1 MATQTSASAPTN
13 APANAHVAASTNANA
28 PAPTPA
34 SAPAPA
40 ATPTPASAAASAAT
54 PAPAPQA
61 SPKNKPVP
69 HALDMP
75 DEEILYDL
83 ADLFKI
89 FSDTTRVKILFA
101 LTTGEMSVNDLS
113 DAVTLS
119 QSAVSHQL
127 RILKQTHLVRFRRD
141 GKQIIYS
148 LSDDHVHT
156 MLSQGMTHICE

>member
-1 MATQTSASAPTN
+1 MATQTSAPASTN
-13 APANAHVAASTNANA
+13 TPANAHVAAATNAN
-28 PAPTPA
+28 
-34 SAPAPA
+34 
-40 ATPTPASAAASAAT
+40 TPASAAA

-61 SPKNKPVP
+61 SPKNKPVR

>member
-1 MATQTSASAPTN
+1 MATQTSAPAPTNAPAN
-13 APANAHVAASTNANA
+13 APANAHVAASTNASA
-28 PAPTPA
+28 PA
-34 SAPAPA
+34 SA
-40 ATPTPASAAASAAT
+40 

>member
-28 PAPTPA
+28 AA
-34 SAPAPA
+34 NAPA
-40 ATPTPASAAASAAT
+40 

-148 LSDDHVHT
+148 LSV
-156 MLSQGMTHICE
+156 SYTHLTLPTTPYV

>member
-1 MATQTSASAPTN
+1 MATQTSAPASTN
-13 APANAHVAASTNANA
+13 APANAHVAVSTNANA

-40 ATPTPASAAASAAT
+40 PT
-54 PAPAPQA
+54 PQA

>member
-28 PAPTPA
+28 QAPTPA
-34 SAPAPA
+34 PA
-40 ATPTPASAAASAAT
+40 AAPV
-54 PAPAPQA
+54 PAPQA
-61 SPKNKPVP
+61 SSKNKPVP

>member
-13 APANAHVAASTNANA
+13 APANAHVAASTQ
-28 PAPTPA
+28 A
-34 SAPAPA
+34 SAHVHVA
-40 ATPTPASAAASAAT
+40 ASTNASA

>member
-34 SAPAPA
+34 P
-40 ATPTPASAAASAAT
+40 AAT

>member
-1 MATQTSASAPTN
+1 MATQTSASA
-13 APANAHVAASTNANA
+13 AANAHVAASTNANV
-28 PAPTPA
+28 
-34 SAPAPA
+34 PAPA
-40 ATPTPASAAASAAT
+40 AANASAPASAAANANAAT

>member
-34 SAPAPA
+34 
-40 ATPTPASAAASAAT
+40 

-61 SPKNKPVP
+61 SPKNKPVR

>member
-1 MATQTSASAPTN
+1 MATQTSAPAAAN
-13 APANAHVAASTNANA
+13 APVNAHVAASTNA
-28 PAPTPA
+28 
-34 SAPAPA
+34 SAPAA
-40 ATPTPASAAASAAT
+40 APVPT
-54 PAPAPQA
+54 PQA
-61 SPKNKPVP
+61 SSKNKPVP

>member
-13 APANAHVAASTNANA
+13 APANAHVAASTNA
-28 PAPTPA
+28 
-34 SAPAPA
+34 SAPAA
-40 ATPTPASAAASAAT
+40 APVPT
-54 PAPAPQA
+54 PQA
-61 SPKNKPVP
+61 SSKNKPVP

>member
-13 APANAHVAASTNANA
+13 APANAHVAASTNAN
-28 PAPTPA
+28 TPA
-34 SAPAPA
+34 
-40 ATPTPASAAASAAT
+40 PTPASAAASA
-54 PAPAPQA
+54 PASAAASAAASAPTPQA

>member
-1 MATQTSASAPTN
+1 MATQRSASAPTN

-28 PAPTPA
+28 AAPASTNAPA
-34 SAPAPA
+34 SAPA
-40 ATPTPASAAASAAT
+40 SAAA

>member
-1 MATQTSASAPTN
+1 MATQTSAPAAAN
-13 APANAHVAASTNANA
+13 APVNAHVAASTNASA

-34 SAPAPA
+34 P
-40 ATPTPASAAASAAT
+40 AAT

-61 SPKNKPVP
+61 SPKNKPVR

>member
-1 MATQTSASAPTN
+1 MATQTSAPAPTN

-28 PAPTPA
+28 PA
-34 SAPAPA
+34 
-40 ATPTPASAAASAAT
+40 SAAA

-61 SPKNKPVP
+61 SSKNKPVP

>member
-1 MATQTSASAPTN
+1 MATQTSAPAPTN

-28 PAPTPA
+28 PA
-34 SAPAPA
+34 SA
-40 ATPTPASAAASAAT
+40 PASAAA

-61 SPKNKPVP
+61 SLKNKPVP

>member
-1 MATQTSASAPTN
+1 MATQTSAPASTN
-13 APANAHVAASTNANA
+13 APANAHVAASTNANT

-40 ATPTPASAAASAAT
+40 ATP
-54 PAPAPQA
+54 APAPQA
-61 SPKNKPVP
+61 SSKNKPVP

>member
-13 APANAHVAASTNANA
+13 APANAHVSASTNAN
-28 PAPTPA
+28 TPA
-34 SAPAPA
+34 
-40 ATPTPASAAASAAT
+40 PTPASAAASAPT
-54 PAPAPQA
+54 PQA

>member
-1 MATQTSASAPTN
+1 MATQTSAPAAAN
-13 APANAHVAASTNANA
+13 APVNAHVAASTNASA
-28 PAPTPA
+28 PAAAPTPA
-34 SAPAPA
+34 SAPA
-40 ATPTPASAAASAAT
+40 SAAAS
-54 PAPAPQA
+54 APAPQA

>member
-1 MATQTSASAPTN
+1 MATQTSASASTN
-13 APANAHVAASTNANA
+13 APANAHVAVSTNANT

-40 ATPTPASAAASAAT
+40 AANA
-54 PAPAPQA
+54 PAPAPTPQA

>member
-1 MATQTSASAPTN
+1 MATQTSASTPIN
-13 APANAHVAASTNANA
+13 APANAHVAASTNANT

-34 SAPAPA
+34 SAAANAPAPA
-40 ATPTPASAAASAAT
+40 PT
-54 PAPAPQA
+54 PQA

>member
-1 MATQTSASAPTN
+1 MATQTSAPAPTN
-13 APANAHVAASTNANA
+13 APANAHVAASTNASA
-28 PAPTPA
+28 PA
-34 SAPAPA
+34 SAPA
-40 ATPTPASAAASAAT
+40 

>member
-1 MATQTSASAPTN
+1 MATQTSAPAPTNAPAN
-13 APANAHVAASTNANA
+13 APANAHVAASTNASA
-28 PAPTPA
+28 PA

-40 ATPTPASAAASAAT
+40 AANANAAA
-54 PAPAPQA
+54 PAPTPQA

>member
-1 MATQTSASAPTN
+1 MATQTSAPAPTN
-13 APANAHVAASTNANA
+13 APANAHVAASTNA
-28 PAPTPA
+28 
-34 SAPAPA
+34 SA
-40 ATPTPASAAASAAT
+40 PASAA
-54 PAPAPQA
+54 APAPQA
-61 SPKNKPVP
+61 SPRNKPGP
-69 HALDMP
+69 HGLDMP

>member
-40 ATPTPASAAASAAT
+40 PT
-54 PAPAPQA
+54 PQA

>member
-13 APANAHVAASTNANA
+13 APANAHVAASTNASA
-28 PAPTPA
+28 PAAAPTPA
-34 SAPAPA
+34 SAPA
-40 ATPTPASAAASAAT
+40 SAAA

>member
-1 MATQTSASAPTN
+1 MATQTSAPASTN
-13 APANAHVAASTNANA
+13 APANAHVAVSTNANT

-40 ATPTPASAAASAAT
+40 AANAPA

-127 RILKQTHLVRFRRD
+127 HILKQTHLVRFRRD

>member
-1 MATQTSASAPTN
+1 MATQTSAPAPTN

-28 PAPTPA
+28 PA
-34 SAPAPA
+34 SA
-40 ATPTPASAAASAAT
+40 PASAAA

>member
-34 SAPAPA
+34 PA
-40 ATPTPASAAASAAT
+40 AAPV
-54 PAPAPQA
+54 PAPQA
-61 SPKNKPVP
+61 SSKNKPVP

>member
-1 MATQTSASAPTN
+1 MATQTSAPASTN
-13 APANAHVAASTNANA
+13 APANAHVAVSTNANTPAPAAANA
-28 PAPTPA
+28 PAP
-34 SAPAPA
+34 AP
-40 ATPTPASAAASAAT
+40 T
-54 PAPAPQA
+54 PQA

>member
-28 PAPTPA
+28 PA
-34 SAPAPA
+34 SA
-40 ATPTPASAAASAAT
+40 PASAAA

>member
-1 MATQTSASAPTN
+1 MATQTSAPASTN
-13 APANAHVAASTNANA
+13 APANAHVAVSTNANA
-28 PAPTPA
+28 PASAPA
-34 SAPAPA
+34 SAS
-40 ATPTPASAAASAAT
+40 ASAPT
-54 PAPAPQA
+54 PQA

>member
-13 APANAHVAASTNANA
+13 APANAN
-28 PAPTPA
+28 TPA
-34 SAPAPA
+34 
-40 ATPTPASAAASAAT
+40 PTPASAAASAAAS
-54 PAPAPQA
+54 APTPQA

>member
-28 PAPTPA
+28 AA
-34 SAPAPA
+34 SA
-40 ATPTPASAAASAAT
+40 PASAAASAPT
-54 PAPAPQA
+54 PQA
-61 SPKNKPVP
+61 SPKNKPAP

>member
-1 MATQTSASAPTN
+1 MATQTSASA
-13 APANAHVAASTNANA
+13 AANAHVAASTNAN
-28 PAPTPA
+28 TPA
-34 SAPAPA
+34 
-40 ATPTPASAAASAAT
+40 PTPASAAASAPT
-54 PAPAPQA
+54 PQA

>member
-1 MATQTSASAPTN
+1 MATQTSASTPTN
-13 APANAHVAASTNANA
+13 APANAHVAASTNAN
-28 PAPTPA
+28 TPA
-34 SAPAPA
+34 
-40 ATPTPASAAASAAT
+40 PTPASAAASAPT
-54 PAPAPQA
+54 PQA

>member
-1 MATQTSASAPTN
+1 MATQTSAPAPTNAPAN
-13 APANAHVAASTNANA
+13 APANAHVAASTNA
-28 PAPTPA
+28 

-40 ATPTPASAAASAAT
+40 NAPA

>member
-1 MATQTSASAPTN
+1 MATQTSASTPIN
-13 APANAHVAASTNANA
+13 APANAHVAASTNANT

-40 ATPTPASAAASAAT
+40 ATP
-54 PAPAPQA
+54 APTPQA

>member
-34 SAPAPA
+34 PAPAPA
-40 ATPTPASAAASAAT
+40 ATP
-54 PAPAPQA
+54 APTPQA

-148 LSDDHVHT
+148 LSDD
-156 MLSQGMTHICE
+156 LSLIHI